1 MSFYYVSGTVD
12 NRIRNSKVEVIYIS
26 ALNVFNHDLG
36 MDFSS

>member
-1 MSFYYVSGTVD
+1 MCQEQWITE
-12 NRIRNSKVEVIYIS
+12 IRNGKIEVIYIS